1 MVIPS
6 DSRGLS
12 AELVAPPTDFK
23 VTTRERKWRV
33 CVAAVAALGKQLV
46 PRGLAGDLA
55 NGKSLC
61 KSNLIRIRSG
71 RKSERGG
78 GGEEM
83 FTPCLQ
89 KT

>member
-1 MVIPS
+1 M
-6 DSRGLS
+6 
-12 AELVAPPTDFK
+12 
-23 VTTRERKWRV
+23 
-33 CVAAVAALGKQLV
+33 CVAAVAASGKQLV